1 MQNTAKQRYPGTI
14 FSKHPTAH
22 LGKLTILRK
31 NLRNFLGKILGT
43 S

>member
-22 LGKLTILRK
+22 LGKLTVLFVSISK
-31 NLRNFLGKILGT
+31 VIGCE
-43 S
+43 